1 MRPSSRRLTGIVLS
15 LCAFSIVT
23 LTGCS
28 DTSRPGSSNRG
39 SGSAPGAVTIEN
51 AFIVP
56 TFVPGHCAIQQGT
69 GGRLRFTV
77 SNARP
82 AGQVRL
88 DSIYTEA
95 VADSNI
101 LVGVDIPA
109 KSSIGFGQPS
119 AAQVDQAG
127 AVPAVRLDV
136 IDPGLRPGMSADM
149 TFRFDQADDVT
160 MAVPVEACPTQ
171 DR

>member
-1 MRPSSRRLTGIVLS
+1 
-15 LCAFSIVT
+15 
-23 LTGCS
+23 
-28 DTSRPGSSNRG
+28 
-39 SGSAPGAVTIEN
+39 
-51 AFIVP
+51 
-56 TFVPGHCAIQQGT
+56 VPGHCAIQQGT